1 MGSSFGF
8 SRCFTIILGGLGLYK
23 PSAPGLNV
31 ECPNPLNG
39 PRFGWDGE
47 NNWRVGFHCYFSS
60 LSAHQVPMIHPIDLP
75 GSYQQRV
82 VTPSS

>member
-1 MGSSFGF
+1 MGLLVSFKCLMCSHTHRKRRMGSSFGF

-39 PRFGWDGE
+39 PRFG
-47 NNWRVGFHCYFSS
+47 
-60 LSAHQVPMIHPIDLP
+60 
-75 GSYQQRV
+75 
-82 VTPSS
+82 

>member
-8 SRCFTIILGGLGLYK
+8 SRCFTIILGGLGIYK

-47 NNWRVGFHCYFSS
+47 NN
-60 LSAHQVPMIHPIDLP
+60 
-75 GSYQQRV
+75 
-82 VTPSS
+82 